1 MNAGIGALSKPQST
15 SVGVPRQNM
24 EEMMSLARK
33 LSDAQLAD
41 ILSGRSM
48 DVPQFV
54 AMTEAMGRKQLRTAM
69 QGAQA
74 QQQAQQPSIREQ
86 MVAETAPSPQMSA
99 MPEEQGIGAL
109 PASNLAQMD
118 GMAGGGIVAFADE
131 GLVQSPYSDEL
142 ERQAEEDRDFL
153 MRGLLASG
161 AEIGDRLML
170 PVQAVGSAGAL
181 LNRGLRAFGVPSSLT
196 PTIPTNFTLE
206 GASLGFG
213 GGPMATAEKARRTAQ
228 EKQAAEIE
236 AQDQA
241 LTGGPAKVEP
251 VDTTGAE
258 KRTAP
263 VTAPVTAPAPAESE
277 AVPDRFAQFEGSDAD
292 LETSLAQ
299 QKEQAQGEFLM
310 QLGASLLTSPTLA
323 KGLGEGT
330 QKALPMLVSNKRE
343 ANKLR
348 NDAKAFKLDI
358 AKAQEA
364 AELGDR
370 EMAFRYEKLAADKAI
385 AAGALAA
392 RKGIDAKTLFEEA
405 NKRIAEKL
413 KNPVFANEYKGMT
426 DERKQQ
432 VLLNEVQQLAQ
443 LAAAVTGGGMM
454 SSSGLPANL
463 QESVDAEFNKRFGN

>member
-1 MNAGIGALSKPQST
+1 MNEMNAGIGALSKPQST

-109 PASNLAQMD
+109 PAPNLAQMD
-118 GMAGGGIVAFADE
+118 GMAGGGIVAFDNG
-131 GLVQSPYSDEL
+131 GLTAGEQDRLNLLKPFAAAGDIIGSPIRGLGNMFSGARIPLTDTTLPDMSSSVTPYYDMI
-142 ERQAEEDRDFL
+142 RQAE
-153 MRGLLASG
+153 
-161 AEIGDRLML
+161 AE
-170 PVQAVGSAGAL
+170 SATSA
-181 LNRGLRAFGVPSSLT
+181 
-196 PTIPTNFTLE
+196 
-206 GASLGFG
+206 
-213 GGPMATAEKARRTAQ
+213 K
-228 EKQAAEIE
+228 KQAAEIE

-258 KRTAP
+258 KR
-263 VTAPVTAPAPAESE
+263 TAPVTAPAPAESE

-392 RKGIDAKTLFEEA
+392 RKGIDAKTLFASA
-405 NKRIAEKL
+405 NERIKEKL
-413 KNPVFANEYKGMT
+413 KNPVFASEYKGMT
-426 DERKQQ
+426 DEQKQQ
-432 VLLNEVQQLAQ
+432 VLLNEVQQLSQ

-463 QESVDAEFNKRFGN
+463 QASVERGV

>member
-1 MNAGIGALSKPQST
+1 MNEMNAGIGALSKPQST

-109 PASNLAQMD
+109 PAPNLAQMD
-118 GMAGGGIVAFADE
+118 GMAGGGIVAFDNG
-131 GLVQSPYSDEL
+131 GLTAGEQDRLNLLKPFAAAGDIIGSPIRGLGNMFSGARIPLTDTTLPDMSSSVTPYYDMI
-142 ERQAEEDRDFL
+142 RQAE
-153 MRGLLASG
+153 
-161 AEIGDRLML
+161 AE
-170 PVQAVGSAGAL
+170 SATSA
-181 LNRGLRAFGVPSSLT
+181 
-196 PTIPTNFTLE
+196 
-206 GASLGFG
+206 
-213 GGPMATAEKARRTAQ
+213 K
-228 EKQAAEIE
+228 KQAAEIE

-263 VTAPVTAPAPAESE
+263 VTAPAPAESE
-277 AVPDRFAQFEGSDAD
+277 AAPDRFAQFEGSDAD

-392 RKGIDAKTLFEEA
+392 RKGIDAKTLFASA
-405 NKRIAEKL
+405 NERIKEKL
-413 KNPVFANEYKGMT
+413 KNPVFANAYKGMT
-426 DERKQQ
+426 DEQKQQ
-432 VLLNEVQQLAQ
+432 VLLNEVQQLSQ

-463 QESVDAEFNKRFGN
+463 QASVDAEFNKRFGN

>member
-1 MNAGIGALSKPQST
+1 MNEMNAGIGALSKPQST
-15 SVGVPRQNM
+15 AVGMPRQNM
-24 EEMMSLARK
+24 EEMVSLAK
-33 LSDAQLAD
+33 NLSDAQLAD

-69 QGAQA
+69 QGSQA

-86 MVAETAPSPQMSA
+86 MVAEAAPSPQMSA

-109 PASNLAQMD
+109 PAPNLAQMD
-118 GMAGGGIVAFADE
+118 GMAGGGIVAFDNG
-131 GLVQSPYSDEL
+131 GLTAGEQDRLNLLKPFAAAGDVIGSPIT
-142 ERQAEEDRDFL
+142 
-153 MRGLLASG
+153 GLGNMFSG
-161 AEIGDRLML
+161 ARIPFTDATL
-170 PVQAVGSAGAL
+170 PDM
-181 LNRGLRAFGVPSSLT
+181 SSSVT
-196 PTIPTNFTLE
+196 PFYDMIRQSEAE
-206 GASLGFG
+206 GATS
-213 GGPMATAEKARRTAQ
+213 A

-277 AVPDRFAQFEGSDAD
+277 AAPDRFAQFEGSDAD

-364 AELGDR
+364 AELGDQ

-385 AAGALAA
+385 AAGLQASKALG
-392 RKGIDAKTLFEEA
+392 KGIDAKTIFTEA
-405 NKRIAEKL
+405 NKRISEKL
-413 KNPVFANEYKGMT
+413 KNPVFASDYNKMT
-426 DERKQQ
+426 PEQQQQ
-432 VLLNEVQQLAQ
+432 VLQNEVQQIAQ
-443 LAAAVTGGGMM
+443 LAATVTGGGMM

-463 QESVDAEFNKRFGN
+463 QASVDAEFNKRFGN

>member
-1 MNAGIGALSKPQST
+1 MNEMNAGIGALSKPQST

-69 QGAQA
+69 QGLQA

-109 PASNLAQMD
+109 PAPNLAQMD
-118 GMAGGGIVAFADE
+118 GMAGGGIVAFDNG
-131 GLVQSPYSDEL
+131 GLTAGEQDRLNLLKPFAAAGDIIGSPIRGLGNMFSGARIPLTDTTLPDMSSSVTPYYDMI
-142 ERQAEEDRDFL
+142 RQAE
-153 MRGLLASG
+153 
-161 AEIGDRLML
+161 AE
-170 PVQAVGSAGAL
+170 SATSA
-181 LNRGLRAFGVPSSLT
+181 
-196 PTIPTNFTLE
+196 
-206 GASLGFG
+206 
-213 GGPMATAEKARRTAQ
+213 K
-228 EKQAAEIE
+228 KQAAEIE

-392 RKGIDAKTLFEEA
+392 RKGIDAKTLFASA
-405 NKRIAEKL
+405 NERIKEKL
-413 KNPVFANEYKGMT
+413 KNPVFASEYKGMT
-426 DERKQQ
+426 DEQKQQ
-432 VLLNEVQQLAQ
+432 VLLNEVQQLSQ

-463 QESVDAEFNKRFGN
+463 QASVDAEFNKRFGN

>member
-1 MNAGIGALSKPQST
+1 MNEMNAGIGALSKPQST

-69 QGAQA
+69 QGSQA

-86 MVAETAPSPQMSA
+86 MAAEAAPPPQMSA

-109 PASNLAQMD
+109 PAPNLAQMD
-118 GMAGGGIVAFADE
+118 GMAGGGIVAFDNG
-131 GLVQSPYSDEL
+131 GLTAGEQDRLNLLKPFAAAGDVIGSPIRGLGNMLSGARIPFTDTTLPDMSSSMTPYYDMI
-142 ERQAEEDRDFL
+142 RQAEAEGDAPATASPEDD
-153 MRGLLASG
+153 
-161 AEIGDRLML
+161 
-170 PVQAVGSAGAL
+170 
-181 LNRGLRAFGVPSSLT
+181 
-196 PTIPTNFTLE
+196 
-206 GASLGFG
+206 
-213 GGPMATAEKARRTAQ
+213 MATAPSMT
-228 EKQAAEIE
+228 
-236 AQDQA
+236 
-241 LTGGPAKVEP
+241 EP
-251 VDTTGAE
+251 VPVKAEDTTGAE
-258 KRTAP
+258 RRTAP

-299 QKEQAQGEFLM
+299 QKEQAQGDFLM

-323 KGLGEGT
+323 TGLGEGT

-348 NDAKAFKLDI
+348 NDAKVFKLDI

-392 RKGIDAKTLFEEA
+392 KSLGKGIDAKTIFTEA
-405 NKRIAEKL
+405 NKRITEKL
-413 KNPVFANEYKGMT
+413 KNPVFASEYNKMT
-426 DERKQQ
+426 PEQQQQ
-432 VLLNEVQQLAQ
+432 VLQNEVQQIAQ
-443 LAAAVTGGGMM
+443 LAATVTGGGMM

-463 QESVDAEFNKRFGN
+463 QASVDAEFNKRFGN

>member
-1 MNAGIGALSKPQST
+1 MNEMNAGIGALSKPQST

-69 QGAQA
+69 QGLQA

-109 PASNLAQMD
+109 PAPNLAQMD
-118 GMAGGGIVAFADE
+118 GMAGGGIVAFDNG
-131 GLVQSPYSDEL
+131 GLTAGEL

-161 AEIGDRLML
+161 SEIGDRLML

-181 LNRGLRAFGVPSSLT
+181 LNRGLRAVGVPSSLT

-206 GASLGFG
+206 GASLGLS

-392 RKGIDAKTLFEEA
+392 RKGIDAKTLFASA
-405 NKRIAEKL
+405 NERIKEKL
-413 KNPVFANEYKGMT
+413 KNPVFASEYKGMT
-426 DERKQQ
+426 DEQKQQ
-432 VLLNEVQQLAQ
+432 VLLNEVQQLSQ

-463 QESVDAEFNKRFGN
+463 QASVDAEFNKRFGN

>member
-1 MNAGIGALSKPQST
+1 MNEMNAGIGALSKPQST

-69 QGAQA
+69 QGSQA

-109 PASNLAQMD
+109 PAPNLAQMD
-118 GMAGGGIVAFADE
+118 GMAGGGIVAFDNG
-131 GLVQSPYSDEL
+131 GLTAGEQDRLNLLKPFAAAGDIIQRIGSPIHSLKNMVSGARIPLTDITLPDMSSSMTPYYDMI
-142 ERQAEEDRDFL
+142 RQAE
-153 MRGLLASG
+153 A
-161 AEIGDRLML
+161 
-170 PVQAVGSAGAL
+170 
-181 LNRGLRAFGVPSSLT
+181 
-196 PTIPTNFTLE
+196 E
-206 GASLGFG
+206 GATS
-213 GGPMATAEKARRTAQ
+213 A

-258 KRTAP
+258 KR
-263 VTAPVTAPAPAESE
+263 TAPVTAPAPAESE

-385 AAGALAA
+385 AAGEQAA
-392 RKGIDAKTLFEEA
+392 KKGIDAKTLFASA
-405 NKRIAEKL
+405 NRRIEEKL
-413 KNPVFANEYKGMT
+413 KNPVFANAYKGMT
-426 DERKQQ
+426 EEQKQQ
-432 VLLNEVQQLAQ
+432 VLLNEVQQLSQ

-454 SSSGLPANL
+454 PLGGLNL
-463 QESVDAEFNKRFGN
+463 DSISAAATEVLKNRGVSD